1 MIRMS
6 KAQVMRIHTKLT
18 AVTGGAD
25 GVRENGLLESA
36 LEAPFQ
42 TFGGYELYP
51 TIEEKAARLGA
62 SLVGNHPFVDGNKR
76 IGVHAMFVFLALN
89 GIEPQYTQQE
99 LADLGI
105 ALADGSMKYE
115 ELLEWL
121 RKHLQYKRE

>member
-1 MIRMS
+1 MIRMT
-6 KAQVMRIHTKLT
+6 KEQIMRIHSRLT
-18 AVTGGAD
+18 AVTGGSD
-25 GVRENGLLESA
+25 GVREMGLLESA

-51 TIEEKAARLGA
+51 TLAEKAARLGA

-89 GIEPQYTQQE
+89 GVYPQYTQKE
-99 LADLGI
+99 LAELGI

-121 RKHLQYKRE
+121 KSDKI

>member
-1 MIRMS
+1 MIRMT
-6 KAQVMRIHTKLT
+6 KAQVMRIHSKLT

-25 GVRENGLLESA
+25 GVREIGLLESA

-51 TIEEKAARLGA
+51 TLVEKGARLGA

-76 IGVHAMFVFLALN
+76 IGVHAMLVFLALN
-89 GIEPQYTQQE
+89 GIEPKYTQVE

-121 RKHLQYKRE
+121 RAHIG